1 MFVVTNNLMAL
12 NSSNQLKINV
22 STKTKS
28 TEKLSSGY
36 RINKAA
42 DDAAGLSISEKMRT
56 MIKGLNQGSR
66 NVEDGSSWVQTG
78 DGALNE
84 AHAIMHR
91 MTELTIQSLND
102 TNTDQDR
109 MALEL
114 EFESLQS
121 ELDRIGGTTTF
132 NTLPIFEE
140 HETPYYQCEGNIKW
154 DPQQI
159 HVISAGNNDL
169 SFTYQ
174 TTENDPQQTVTINV
188 PPGQYTTQEL
198 IDEIESALEEKQP
211 STGEKLVLEFT
222 PEGTCNVN
230 LEGGELINTISGG
243 LSYLLNKIYSGGG
256 FGALIGTTVFTTENS
271 RLPIYYEE
279 NDTMTFTIEDFSG
292 HSDERTIVIPPSQQ
306 GYTRTELMKIIND
319 QLAGTTVEARP
330 EGTGIKLSSDDCI
343 VTGFKGNMFK
353 IDDPGNIKHSVF
365 YDNIKYGSVIK
376 TQATYEGGYV
386 LPTNPIDEEH
396 HFFDITDANNTLIL
410 QPNTS
415 ENPITITIP
424 VPKTPDERYTVTKMR
439 DFLNQQFQDNNL
451 DLKVEAK
458 ESGGFQGLFIT
469 SGVEGLDSK
478 VNLDPT
484 SSAYDTLFVNRE
496 YNQYGPFA
504 IPDNET
510 TPNKEAIYRASKVLS
525 GLSSSAPLEIKAGV
539 NDSFKLSLN
548 GSSYTITLPA
558 KSYNSMQEVVDALDE
573 QLNGA
578 NAPMAYKGKLSVYS
592 RDGKIVFGGI
602 PTEKVDSIRI
612 SANGNNQGYN
622 DIFIGYKEYPL
633 PPASGKSPLK
643 LDTPFDGSID
653 PSQSNMTII
662 VDGKPHQVVLPTGPN
677 VPKDDITNAINTPA
691 ETNPNR
697 FPHTEGHGTSGDQ
710 NFSSTAAGR
719 DEPTSPWSGNA
730 NGDTQDPPQGIVGD
744 FIDNNPAKLTIGPA
758 LKDSMEITSSNDKIE
773 LTLNG
778 ETKTITLDHDT
789 YTPGTLVQ
797 NLQEKIDKEFGT
809 GKGGAVV
816 SLDGD
821 QLVLE
826 CRLPEP
832 EWMRGD
838 ETNIS
843 CSTNTSSFL
852 RDLNTVKHPAEWE
865 SKLPLASEI
874 IIDNNHRTFSFELT
888 ENGNTSTISVN
899 LTASSQPYTSSSI
912 VTEINRQL
920 AGTGVTA
927 SLSSGKLALT
937 SSHEGSDVSISYDT
951 TKGGSSVEALFGS
964 MTAEKPAQAVI
975 NQKTESPIVIT
986 KDATDTFNVTVN
998 NQSYPITLDSG
1009 SGSKSYSRA
1018 EFVNMLNQK
1027 FAEKNVDLKAYVS
1040 GDKIGFQTVN
1050 SKGSSASFSVDYDG
1064 GGNAMKAIFGV
1075 TTTPGITA
1083 DFTSDGKLV
1092 ISSTNPGST
1101 ITIPNSSND
1110 PFQSKTEKRPV
1121 QPTMTDGYHSNKFS
1135 NVQGQPLSGD
1145 IVIDEWNSKLNFTYR
1160 DNDTTKSVSI
1170 QIPIGTYTQ
1179 TQLKKTVQDLVN
1191 AKVNDKPDDKKIEVS
1206 VTSTGVRIQAVQVG
1220 SKYQFSNFSGGF
1232 YNKVMGKAT
1241 ELQQDQGYKD
1251 TIGTQIVNEAYIIGR
1266 KDVRHNGAEI
1276 RKGYTDTLKLD
1287 LNMAGKDPI
1296 KIEVTLDEGDYTG
1309 EELQKHVQDKL
1320 NEYFENHG
1328 MEKNTI
1334 IVGLGDR
1341 HPEGVYSPNDQNALN
1356 FRLPSTDDKVKLP
1369 EEGEYV
1375 IDGIGGNAAFEIF
1388 YHTEGKIIPSY
1399 IIGTKDISNG
1409 VELKPEDTEFSVD
1422 LDGVTYP
1429 VKIEKDGFLSSDEL
1443 VAEVSKALEK
1453 AGAPLFA
1460 VMENNCLKISHKNTG
1475 EHVIDKVT
1483 GPARDNL
1490 FFSENGDNKEKP
1502 PLYIKPNSIKDDG
1515 IAITRYRFNTPYL
1528 NVNSLCIS
1536 KPKYAEK
1543 ALGRLR
1549 TALDMTSEIR
1559 SYFGSMQNR
1568 LEHTYNNNKNMEENT
1583 QSSESRLRDADMAE
1597 EMMKFASSSILQQAT
1612 ESILAQA
1619 NQQPQRILSLFQ

>member
-22 STKTKS
+22 STKAKS

-174 TTENDPQQTVTINV
+174 ATENSPQQTVSINV

-198 IDEIESALEEKQP
+198 VDEIESALGALP
-211 STGEKLVLEFT
+211 PTDEKLELEFT

-243 LSYLLNKIYSGGG
+243 LSYLLNKVYTGGG
-256 FGALIGTTVFTTENS
+256 FGALIGTTVFPTENS
-271 RLPIYYEE
+271 RLQIHYGE
-279 NDTMTFTIEDFSG
+279 NDTMTFTIEDFAGNSV
-292 HSDERTIVIPPSQQ
+292 EKTVTIPPNDRQ
-306 GYTRTELMKIIND
+306 GYTKQELIDIINN
-319 QLAGTTVEARP
+319 QLKDTTVKATSQ
-330 EGTGIKLSSDDCI
+330 GTGIKLSSDDSI
-343 VTGFKGNMFK
+343 VTGFKGNMFQ
-353 IDDPGNIKHSVF
+353 IDEKGYDSIF
-365 YDNIKYGSVIK
+365 YDNTKYGFVTK
-376 TQATYEGGYV
+376 TEAAYTGGYV

-396 HFFDITDANNTLIL
+396 HFFDINDTNNTLIL
-410 QPNTS
+410 QPNTC
-415 ENPITITIP
+415 EKPITITIP
-424 VPKTPDERYTVTKMR
+424 VPATPDERYTITKMR

-451 DLKVEAK
+451 DLTVEAK

-478 VNLDPT
+478 INLDPT
-484 SSAYDTLFVNRE
+484 SSAYNTLFVNRE

-504 IPDNET
+504 KIDNEIN
-510 TPNKEAIYRASKVLS
+510 PNKEANYQGSKILS
-525 GLSSSAPLEIKAGV
+525 GISSSAPLEIKAGV
-539 NDSFKLSLN
+539 NNSFKLSLN
-548 GSSYTITLPA
+548 GSNPPYTITLPERN
-558 KSYNSMQEVVDALDE
+558 YNSLQEVIDALDE

-578 NAPMAYKGKLSVYS
+578 NAPMAYKGKLSVFS
-592 RDGKIVFGGI
+592 QGGKIMLGGI
-602 PTEKVDSIRI
+602 PTENINSIRI

-622 DIFIGYKEYPL
+622 DIFIGYREYSL
-633 PPASGKSPLK
+633 PPVSNKGSVT

-662 VDGKPHQVVLPTGPN
+662 VDGKPHQVPLPTGPN
-677 VPKDDITNAINTPA
+677 VSQEDIKDAINIPA
-691 ETNPNR
+691 KTEPNR
-697 FPHTEGHGTSGDQ
+697 FPHTEGYGTSGDQ
-710 NFSSTAAGR
+710 NFSSTAVGR
-719 DEPTSPWSGNA
+719 DEPTSPWT
-730 NGDTQDPPQGIVGD
+730 GDVKGDSYKPQGYVD
-744 FIDNNPAKLTIGPA
+744 FITNDPASLTVGPA
-758 LKDSMEITSSNDKIE
+758 LKDSMKIDSSNDEIV
-773 LTLNG
+773 LTING
-778 ETKTITLDHDT
+778 VTKPITLDHET
-789 YTPGTLVQ
+789 YAPGALVQ
-797 NLQEKIDKEFGT
+797 KLQEKIDENF
-809 GKGGAVV
+809 GKGLGGATV
-816 SLDGD
+816 SLEGNN
-821 QLVLE
+821 LVLE
-826 CRLPEP
+826 ARLPEP
-832 EWMRGD
+832 EWMDGKD
-838 ETNIS
+838 SSIS
-843 CSTNTSSFL
+843 CSTDTSSFL
-852 RDLNTVKHPAEWE
+852 RALNTVKHPAEWE

-874 IIDNNHRTFSFELT
+874 VIDNNHNTFRFELT
-888 ENGNTSTISVN
+888 ENGNTSTISVS
-899 LTASSQPYTSSSI
+899 LTASPQPYTSSSI
-912 VTEINRQL
+912 VTEIDKKL

-927 SLSSGKLALT
+927 SLSSGKLVLT
-937 SSHEGSDVSISYDT
+937 SSKEGSNVSISYDT

-975 NQKTESPIVIT
+975 NQKIESPIVIT
-986 KDATDTFNVTVN
+986 KDASDTFNVTVN
-998 NQSYPITLDSG
+998 NQSYSITLDSG

-1018 EFVNMLNQK
+1018 EFVNMLNEK
-1027 FAEKNVDLKAYVS
+1027 FKENNVDLKAYVS
-1040 GDKIGFQTVN
+1040 GNKIGFHTVT

-1064 GGNAMKAIFGV
+1064 GGNAMNAIFGV

-1083 DFTSDGKLV
+1083 DFTNDGKLV
-1092 ISSTNPGST
+1092 ISSTSPGST
-1101 ITIPNSSND
+1101 ITIPSSSND

-1121 QPTMTDGYHSNKFS
+1121 QPSKTDGYHSNKHS
-1135 NVQGQPLSGD
+1135 SVQGQPLSGD
-1145 IVIDEWNSKLNFTYR
+1145 IVIDEWNRKLNFTYR
-1160 DNDTTKSVSI
+1160 NNDITKSASI
-1170 QIPIGTYTQ
+1170 EIPADTYTYSELE
-1179 TQLKKTVQDLVN
+1179 TKVQELVN
-1191 AKVNDKPDDKKIEVS
+1191 AKIGSGKVDVT
-1206 VTSTGVRIQAVQVG
+1206 VTSAGVRFQAVNVG
-1220 SKYQFSNFSGGF
+1220 SKYQFSSFSGGF
-1232 YNKVMGKAT
+1232 YDKVMGKAA
-1241 ELQQDQGYKD
+1241 EQQRNQATTNTD
-1251 TIGTQIVNEAYIIGR
+1251 GTQTISEAYIIGR
-1266 KDVRHNGAEI
+1266 KDIRHNGAEI

-1287 LNMAGKDPI
+1287 LTYGGKPT
-1296 KIEVTLDEGDYTG
+1296 KIEVTLDEGNYTG
-1309 EELQKHVQDKL
+1309 EELRQHVQDKL
-1320 NEYFENHG
+1320 NEFFDKNG

-1341 HPEGVYSPNDQNALN
+1341 HPDGVHNSNDQNALN
-1356 FRLPSTDDKVKLP
+1356 FRLPSTDDKIKLP

-1399 IIGTKDISNG
+1399 IIGTKDISDG

-1422 LDGVTYP
+1422 VDGVTYP

-1443 VAEVSKALEK
+1443 VEEVSKALEK

-1475 EHVIDKVT
+1475 EHVIDKMT

-1490 FFSENGDNKEKP
+1490 FFSENGNNKEKP

-1528 NVNSLCIS
+1528 NVNSICIS

-1543 ALGRLR
+1543 ALERLR

-1597 EMMKFASSSILQQAT
+1597 EMMKFASSSILQQAN
-1612 ESILAQA
+1612 ESILVQA
-1619 NQQPQRILSLFQ
+1619 NQQPQKILSLFQ